1 MATKKKVE
9 LAEEIETA
17 VETPE
22 EGTAAEQPAEETV
35 TVTKEQLKAM
45 IDSAVAEKMAEAKPA
60 GTGDEEPHFGG
71 RAFMP
76 KGPKKMVKVKL
87 FRDNNQYKESVYVAV
102 NGESYIVPR
111 GVEVEVPDYV
121 AKVLQN
127 SIDEDQRTAEML
139 LQKVEEFEEK
149 GKK

>member
-1 MATKKKVE
+1 MATKKT
-9 LAEEIETA
+9 EEA
-17 VETPE
+17 RV
-22 EGTAAEQPAEETV
+22 EETV
-35 TVTKEQLKAM
+35 TVTQEQLKAM
-45 IDSAVAEKMAEAKPA
+45 IDEAVAEKLKEKEQ
-60 GTGDEEPHFGG
+60 EEPHYGG
-71 RAFMP
+71 KAFMP
-76 KGPKKMVKVKL
+76 EGPKTMVKVKL
-87 FRDNNQYKESVYVAV
+87 FRDNSQYKESVYVAV

-111 GVEVEVPDYV
+111 GVEVDVPDYV